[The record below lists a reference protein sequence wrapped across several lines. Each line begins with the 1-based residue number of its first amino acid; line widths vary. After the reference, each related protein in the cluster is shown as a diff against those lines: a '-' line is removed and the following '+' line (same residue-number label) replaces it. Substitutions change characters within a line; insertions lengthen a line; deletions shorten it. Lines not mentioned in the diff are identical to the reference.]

1 MANALAGIA
10 RGSLLVDLSISTYSG
25 RKQDKATRDEVTANK
40 GAKSKRAASVYKS
53 LFADCAELD
62 AITSFQAKL
71 RIDHYRL
78 TQPWS
83 DSGPRIVAMAVLEK
97 HRDLMYHAE
106 RDFDVLVNKFLDKY
120 DTLVAAAAFQL
131 GALFNRSE
139 YPLRSQVKR
148 KFSFNVVYT
157 PLPTSGDFRIDVE
170 NEVQRELIQ
179 QFEDAMKQ
187 REARM
192 AQDSW
197 SRLHKVLSRMIKQ
210 LAPRAD
216 GKRGKIYDTLLGEAR
231 DLCDLLTHFNMS
243 NDPALERARL
253 RLIEAMDGVTT
264 DALKVEADTRTVVH
278 DKVKAILADYEWGV
292 EDADDIEVQSEQ
304 DAPQSLAA

>member
-53 LFADCAELD
+53 LFADCPELD
-62 AITSFQAKL
+62 AITRFQSKL

-83 DSGPRIVAMAVLEK
+83 DSGPRLVAMGTLEK

-106 RDFDVLVNKFLDKY
+106 REFDALVTKFLDKY

-131 GALFNRSE
+131 GALFDRNE
-139 YPLRSQVKR
+139 YPLRSQVRR

-170 NEVQRELIQ
+170 NEVQRELIA
-179 QFEDAMKQ
+179 QFEQAMAE

-197 SRLHKVLSRMIKQ
+197 TRLHKVLTRMIKQ

-243 NDPALERARL
+243 QDPSLERARL

-264 DALKVEADTRTVVH
+264 DALKVEADTRVVVH
-278 DKVKAILADYEWGV
+278 DKVKAILADYEWGI
-292 EDADDIEVQSEQ
+292 EDVGSGEEESEL
-304 DAPQSLAA
+304 DAPQPLAA